1 METRPSILTLEGL
14 SFTYPEGD
22 SPVLRS
28 VDLEVPKG
36 QFATLCGPSGCGK
49 TTLLRHLKSVLAPH
63 GKREGRVLF
72 DGTPLEELDLR
83 EQSRRIGFVLQSP
96 DQQIVTDKVWHELAF
111 GLESLGCDTPTIR
124 LRVAE
129 MASFFG
135 IETWF
140 HKDVSQLSGG
150 QKQLLNLAAVMAM
163 GPELL
168 ILDEPTSQLDPIAAA
183 DFLATVAKLNR
194 ELGTTVLLTEHRLE
208 EALPHSHR
216 LIVMDQ
222 GEIIADGA
230 PSQAGQALR
239 DRGHRM
245 FLAMPAPMRIY
256 AGVKNDLACPVTVRE
271 GRDWLESYA
280 AQNPVVQ
287 VPARPDTAPDNPPI
301 IQAKEV
307 WFRYEEDSPDVV
319 RGLDLSV
326 PAGAFYAL
334 VGGNGTG
341 KSTTL
346 TLLSGIYRPD
356 RGEIRLDGRP
366 IADISDEEK
375 FGGLLGV
382 LPQNPQALFVKKT
395 VEEDLWE
402 VLEGRDISREAG
414 AAKVAALAELCE
426 LGPLLDRHPYDL
438 SGGEQQRAALAK
450 VLLLEPRVLLL
461 DEPTKGLDG
470 HFKAKLAHI
479 LLRLRGA
486 GTTIFMVS
494 HDVEFCAKYAD
505 RCALFFDGAVVTE
518 GIPQTFFAGNSFYTT
533 AANRMARHILPG
545 AVTAEDV
552 ILACGGEVEEP
563 DLAPAPLYRVKAK
576 AAREKKEKP
585 LPAWRKGCGLALAL
599 IALVLAVCIIRSPG
613 LPAGGL
619 AGRLIGTA
627 LLPSLCALGAAVLL
641 TKRDREARLEA
652 PVKKKLARRTVLTAA
667 AVLVLVPLTLFIG
680 SFYLSGRKYAFI
692 SLLIVV
698 ETMLPF
704 FLVFEGRKPQAR
716 ELVLIATLC
725 AVAVAGRSAFFFLPQ
740 FKPVAAIIILAGV
753 AFGGETGFLVGA
765 VTMLCSNM
773 FFGQGPWTPFQM
785 FAMGLIGFLA
795 GVLFRKGLLGRSRA
809 ALCVYGGVS
818 VFFLYGFIM
827 NTYNLF
833 QTQAVI
839 SLPMLMTSIAVAIP
853 MDLVHALSTVLFLW
867 VAGPAFLEK
876 LDRVKVKY
884 GLMD

>member
-1 METRPSILTLEGL
+1 MNRLQRPILVLQGV
-14 SFTYPEGD
+14 SFTYPEGEV
-22 SPVLRS
+22 PVLRG
-28 VDLEVPKG
+28 VDLTIPKG
-36 QFATLCGPSGCGK
+36 QFVTLCGPSGCGK
-49 TTLLRHLKSVLAPH
+49 TTLLRHLKSVLTPH
-63 GKREGRVLF
+63 GRREGRILF
-72 DGTPLEELDLR
+72 DGVPLEELDLR

-96 DQQIVTDKVWHELAF
+96 DKQLVTDKVWHELAF
-111 GLESLGCDTPTIR
+111 GLESLGYDTPAIR

-140 HKDVSQLSGG
+140 HREVSQLSGG

-183 DFLATVAKLNR
+183 DFLAAVAKLNR
-194 ELGTTVLLTEHRLE
+194 EMGTTILLTEHRLE
-208 EALPHSHR
+208 EALPYSHR
-216 LIVMDQ
+216 LIVMD
-222 GEIIADGA
+222 GGVILADDT
-230 PSQAGQALR
+230 PTRAGQALR
-239 DRGHRM
+239 ERGHGM
-245 FLAMPAPMRIY
+245 FQAMPAPMRIW
-256 AGVKNDLACPVTVRE
+256 AGVKNELPCPVTVRE
-271 GRDWLESYA
+271 GREWLERYTT
-280 AQNPVVQ
+280 QRGIGT
-287 VPARPDTAPDNPPI
+287 VPLRPDSTPQSAPI
-301 IQAKEV
+301 LQAKEV
-307 WFRYEEDSPDVV
+307 WFRYEDAREDVL

-346 TLLSGIYRPD
+346 TLLAGIRRPD
-356 RGEIRLDGRP
+356 RGEIVLDGRP
-366 IADISDEEK
+366 IAGITDDEK

-382 LPQNPQALFVKKT
+382 LPQDPQALFVKKT

-402 VLEGRDISREAG
+402 MLEGRDISREEGEAR
-414 AAKVAALAELCE
+414 VAAMAGLCE
-426 LGPLLDRHPYDL
+426 LGPLMDRHPYDL

-450 VLLLEPRVLLL
+450 VLLLEPRILLL

-470 HFKAKLAHI
+470 HFKAKLAQI
-479 LLRLRGA
+479 LLRLRAA
-486 GTTIFMVS
+486 GTTILMVS
-494 HDVEFCAKYAD
+494 HDVEFCAQYAD
-505 RCALFFDGAVVTE
+505 RCALFFDGMVVSE
-518 GIPQTFFAGNSFYTT
+518 GPPQRFFSGNSFYTT
-533 AANRMARHILPG
+533 AANRMARQLLPE

-552 ILACGGEVEEP
+552 IAACGGDVEV
-563 DLAPAPLYRVKAK
+563 PAPIEPIPVLYRDRPPGEPPVSPAEVPP
-576 AAREKKEKP
+576 APRQEKKK
-585 LPAWRKGCGLALAL
+585 WSR
-599 IALVLAVCIIRSPG
+599 R
-613 LPAGGL
+613 
-619 AGRLIGTA
+619 A
-627 LLPSLCALGAAVLL
+627 LLSLL
-641 TKRDREARLEA
+641 T
-652 PVKKKLARRTVLTAA
+652 VM
-667 AVLVLVPLTLFIG
+667 VLVPLTILLG
-680 SFYLSGRKYAFI
+680 NLYLGGRKYALI

-704 FLVFEGRKPQAR
+704 FLVFESRKPQAR

-740 FKPVAAIIILAGV
+740 FKPVAAFIILAGI

-773 FFGQGPWTPFQM
+773 FFGQGPWTPYQM

-809 ALCVYGGVS
+809 ALCLYGGAS

-827 NTYNLF
+827 NTYNLL
-833 QTQAVI
+833 QVQSVI
-839 SLPMLMTSIAVAIP
+839 TLPMLMTSIAVAIP